1 MYFID
6 KKMCSSVGDMHLRSI
21 LNGMCL
27 EPEVVKGNIQC
38 LFIGAEGLF
47 DMLQNHG
54 RLSGP
59 ARAFYGNQA
68 VIPIDG
74 FGYRP
79 DKVC

>member
-6 KKMCSSVGDMHLRSI
+6 KMCSSVGDMHLRSI

-27 EPEVVKGNIQC
+27 EPRGCQREIYNA
-38 LFIGAEGLF
+38 FSSGAEGLF

-74 FGYRP
+74 FGYRS